1 MINGLCE
8 SPLTFQAISIWRNEL
23 LNEEIMLRDVID
35 LETTFTEIGDSDEL
49 DTELKTPDD
58 KEQLHQVKSSENDKE
73 KGSALDNLDGGIEEE
88 EEEEDAINVSLAAM
102 EHSLTPHVL
111 NILEQ
116 IDKKYVKLKELEKK
130 RMKATFDTN
139 KKFSNKEEIKYQ
151 DFKNSIAMLLNSL
164 NFHNNRIE
172 ALIDQ
177 LYGINK
183 AITNVDSA
191 FVKISDKARVNR
203 KEFIQEYKGF
213 ELDETWLQ
221 RVAKLKS
228 RGWDILAKNYSAE
241 IVELKSEMQRLVSLS
256 T

>member
-1 MINGLCE
+1 
-8 SPLTFQAISIWRNEL
+8 
-23 LNEEIMLRDVID
+23 ML
-35 LETTFTEIGDSDEL
+35 F
-49 DTELKTPDD
+49 
-58 KEQLHQVKSSENDKE
+58 
-73 KGSALDNLDGGIEEE
+73 
-88 EEEEDAINVSLAAM
+88 
-102 EHSLTPHVL
+102 
-111 NILEQ
+111 
-116 IDKKYVKLKELEKK
+116 
-130 RMKATFDTN
+130 
-139 KKFSNKEEIKYQ
+139 
-151 DFKNSIAMLLNSL
+151 LNSL

-213 ELDETWLQ
+213 ELDETWLD

-241 IVELKSEMQRLVSLS
+241 IVELKN
-256 T
+256 

>member
-1 MINGLCE
+1 
-8 SPLTFQAISIWRNEL
+8 
-23 LNEEIMLRDVID
+23 
-35 LETTFTEIGDSDEL
+35 
-49 DTELKTPDD
+49 
-58 KEQLHQVKSSENDKE
+58 
-73 KGSALDNLDGGIEEE
+73 
-88 EEEEDAINVSLAAM
+88 M

-151 DFKNSIAMLLNSL
+151 DFKTSIAMLLNSL
-164 NFHNNRIE
+164 NFNNNRIE

-191 FVKISDKARVNR
+191 FVKISDKARINR

-213 ELDETWLQ
+213 ELDE
-221 RVAKLKS
+221 VA
-228 RGWDILAKNYSAE
+228 R
-241 IVELKSEMQRLVSLS
+241 
-256 T
+256 